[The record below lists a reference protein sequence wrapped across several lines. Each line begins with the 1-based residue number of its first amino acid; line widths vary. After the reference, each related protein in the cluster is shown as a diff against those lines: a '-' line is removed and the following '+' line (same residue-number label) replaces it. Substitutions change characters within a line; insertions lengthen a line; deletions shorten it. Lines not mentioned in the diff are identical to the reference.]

1 MAYESKTIK
10 DTNPWDD
17 DFDLCLSKRAFRLV
31 LSKIKLE
38 NVSKIDIEN
47 EKI

>member
-1 MAYESKTIK
+1 MAHESKTIK

-17 DFDLCLSKRAFRLV
+17 DLDLCLSKMAFTLV

-38 NVSKIDIEN
+38 NVAKI
-47 EKI
+47 